1 MEKTTPLNL
10 RVRSLLRQE
19 SPHLPQ
25 SCTFF
30 SVYALGGGW
39 AKELVGEGGEMQDLG
54 AVSQTW
60 SISLV
65 FSIQ

>member
-30 SVYALGGGW
+30 SVYALGGG
-39 AKELVGEGGEMQDLG
+39 
-54 AVSQTW
+54 
-60 SISLV
+60 
-65 FSIQ
+65 